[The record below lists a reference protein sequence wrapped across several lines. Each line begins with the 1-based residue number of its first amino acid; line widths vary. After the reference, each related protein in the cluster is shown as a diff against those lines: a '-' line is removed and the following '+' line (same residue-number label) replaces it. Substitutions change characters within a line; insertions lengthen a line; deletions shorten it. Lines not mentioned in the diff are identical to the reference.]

1 MKTLNTLKIGKY
13 TFAVSFLIGNVFLF
27 GFLICCAL
35 GYRDIAEN
43 FALGGLLYIPIAA
56 VINILILI
64 ALVIYGIFINK
75 KDSFGGAAIMLLN
88 IPLAVGYFY
97 LGLYLLDLLNI

>member
-13 TFAVSFLIGNVFLF
+13 TFAVSFLIGNVFLI
-27 GFLICCAL
+27 GFIICCAL
-35 GYRDIAEN
+35 GYSEIAEK
-43 FALGGLLYIPIAA
+43 FAVGGLLYIPVAA

-64 ALVIYGIFINK
+64 ALVTYGICINK

-88 IPLAVGYFY
+88 IPLAVFYFY
-97 LGLYLLDLLNI
+97 LGLYLLKFL